1 MSWKLD
7 EAISYYAQQGAPK
20 DQTVLIHLLRE
31 VQEEH
36 SGSIPEYLLEQIA
49 DAYAVKA
56 SFLKAIMKRIPDLR
70 LSNIHCLELCAGPN
84 CGKRTDLAL
93 YAESVCKGK
102 EGVLLK
108 YVPCMRMCA
117 KGPNIKWDGVLYHQ
131 ATKELIEELIQKSDV

>member
-36 SGSIPEYLLEQIA
+36 NGSIPEYLLERIA

-56 SFLKAIMKRIPDLR
+56 SFLKAVVKRIPDLR

-84 CGKRTDLAL
+84 CGKRTDLAF
-93 YAESVCKGK
+93 YAESICKGK

-131 ATKELIEELIQKSDV
+131 ATKELIEELIQKSEI